1 MNDSCCTIFINL
13 INIILRMMPIFICLE
28 PKKQSRENIAAI
40 SVYIWVIMLCIDSL
54 FTFDRETLL
63 FIQMLFSTIF
73 FLVLLVFFKGK
84 TTLKAFLYIS
94 AWLFEV
100 ISVSFNEF
108 FAWVLRKNS
117 VLTYKQ
123 ICLIVSLISAC
134 IFFVF
139 VYKWLRKN
147 VLTIFNQLVARYESL
162 LIVYPLLALIIMF
175 IGINTIFSPSSLSKQ
190 GGGEISFFLALC
202 IMIMITY
209 VLILSNTRAI
219 VEGKKAEEELQY
231 AKHMISKQRDHY
243 NQVLDYIEQV
253 RIIRHDFR
261 HHIYALQSMD
271 KDEQNV
277 YLKSLQKNL
286 DQSDEIFFCQN
297 QSLNGLLQDYNARA
311 KKNNI
316 DFDVRLD
323 ISHNTPVDDLT
334 LCIIIGNLLENAFE
348 ACSHIENE
356 KFISIHGRWA
366 DNSLMMIVE
375 NSYDGHVNK
384 KNGNLVSRKKDG
396 GLGLIS
402 IKRMLSKPGNEFE
415 VSYDDNVFTVMIKI
429 VPSCEPC

>member
-1 MNDSCCTIFINL
+1 MNDNCCTIFINL

-28 PKKQSRENIAAI
+28 PKKQSRENIAAV

-54 FTFDRETLL
+54 FTFNKETLL
-63 FIQMLFSTIF
+63 FIQMIFSTIF

-108 FAWVLRKNS
+108 FAWVLRKNTF
-117 VLTYKQ
+117 LTYKQ
-123 ICLIVSLISAC
+123 ICLIVSLVSAC
-134 IFFVF
+134 IFYLF
-139 VYKWLRKN
+139 VYKWLKKN
-147 VLTIFNQLVARYESL
+147 VITIFSQLTAKYESL
-162 LIVYPLLALIIMF
+162 LLVYPLLALIIMF
-175 IGINTIFSPSSLSKQ
+175 IGINTIFSPYSLSMQ
-190 GGGEISFFLALC
+190 GGGEIAFFLALC
-202 IMIMITY
+202 VMIMITY
-209 VLILSNTRAI
+209 ILMLSNTRSI
-219 VEGKKAEEELQY
+219 VEEKKAEEELQY
-231 AKHMISKQRDHY
+231 AKHMISKQREHY

-271 KDEQNV
+271 KEEQKA
-277 YLKSLQKNL
+277 YLKSLQKSL
-286 DQSDEIFFCQN
+286 DQSEEIFFCQN
-297 QSLNGLLQDYNARA
+297 QSINGLLQDYNTRA

-316 DFDVRLD
+316 DFNVKLD

-348 ACSHIENE
+348 ACSHIDKR
-356 KFISIHGRWA
+356 KFISLHGRWI
-366 DNSLMMIVE
+366 DDSLMMMVE
-375 NSYDGHVNK
+375 NSYDGHINK
-384 KNGNLVSRKKDG
+384 RNGNLVSRKKDG

-402 IKRMLSKPGNEFE
+402 IKRLLSKPGNDIE
-415 VSYDDNVFTVMIKI
+415 VNYDDNTFTVMIKI
-429 VPSCEPC
+429 APFCDPC